1 MTINTWLFSIIDLS
15 WRISNG
21 DGFTGSKCN
30 DNTAYGVTVSVAQTG
45 WTRPGEIVVSNLKP
59 VGILTL
65 LVLDMR

>member
-1 MTINTWLFSIIDLS
+1 MTINTWLFSIDLS

-21 DGFTGSKCN
+21 DGFMGSKCN
-30 DNTAYGVTVSVAQTG
+30 DNTAYGVMVSIAQTG
-45 WTRPGEIVVSNLKP
+45 WSPGEIVVSNLKP